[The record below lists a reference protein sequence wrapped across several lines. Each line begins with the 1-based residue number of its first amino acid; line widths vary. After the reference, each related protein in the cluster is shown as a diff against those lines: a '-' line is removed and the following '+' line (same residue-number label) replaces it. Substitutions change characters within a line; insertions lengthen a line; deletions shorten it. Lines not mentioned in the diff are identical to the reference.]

1 MNLGNLG
8 FTELLMILVI
18 VLVLFGA
25 RRVPEIGAS
34 IGKGIREFKKNI
46 SDVDREVREPL
57 RDSRPA
63 DRLGAGDTLVV
74 VRARG
79 RGAGPPRAEAA
90 DLTSARD
97 RRHE

>member
-57 RDSRPA
+57 RDSGST
-63 DRLGAGDTLVV
+63 DRLGAGDTSSSS
-74 VRARG
+74 VRREEEPARPEPK
-79 RGAGPPRAEAA
+79 R
-90 DLTSARD
+90 LI
-97 RRHE
+97 

>member
-1 MNLGNLG
+1 MNFGNLG

-46 SDVDREVREPL
+46 SEADREIREPIRESL
-57 RDSRPA
+57 RESLREARSAEP
-63 DRLGAGDTLVV
+63 LGSGETAS
-74 VRARG
+74 AR
-79 RGAGPPRAEAA
+79 RAEEEAVRPEPKR
-90 DLTSARD
+90 LM
-97 RRHE
+97 